1 MKKFLI
7 VLEYELKEYLKSKS
21 FVALTLII
29 AAVGAILLCLP
40 RFIDMSDFTGVQVK
54 AEKAEKEEE
63 QAEDDGTKDI
73 MYILDEAGV
82 TDPAVLQSIFTD
94 AEWVVAENEEEVK
107 TAVENKEAEA
117 GFVVKSAYG

>member
-29 AAVGAILLCLP
+29 AVAGALLLYLP
-40 RFIDMSDFTGVQVK
+40 RFIDMSDITGVQVK
-54 AEKAEKEEE
+54 AEKAEKEE
-63 QAEDDGTKDI
+63 QQTEDEGAKDI

-82 TDPAVLQSIFTD
+82 TDMAVLQSIFTD
-94 AEWVVAENEEEVK
+94 
-107 TAVENKEAEA
+107 VEIDRIE
-117 GFVVKSAYG
+117 